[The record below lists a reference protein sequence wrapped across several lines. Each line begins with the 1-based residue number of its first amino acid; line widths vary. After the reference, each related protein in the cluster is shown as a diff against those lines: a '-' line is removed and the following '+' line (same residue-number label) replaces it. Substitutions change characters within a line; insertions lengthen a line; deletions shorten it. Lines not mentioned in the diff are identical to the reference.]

1 MAIISNATTIA
12 DNGAFSVGLGALVHI
27 KTLTADGSNALTFVH
42 GSSNVVFN
50 NTYPIYKFEFIN
62 IHPASHDANAAGGL
76 NFNVTTDGSNFNIAK
91 TSTAFT
97 AYANEGGSSAGAG
110 YNVGND
116 AAQITAAIPL
126 SGQIINDND
135 ASVSGE
141 LYIFNPSSTT
151 FVKHFISSNQ
161 RMDMSGGPRY
171 SNVYHVAGYANTTSA
186 LTGVRFSMWSGDLDS
201 GKIKLYGIK
210 DS

>member
-12 DNGAFSVGLGALVHI
+12 DNGAFSVSLGALVHI
-27 KTLTADGSNALTFVH
+27 KTLTASNSGTLSFVH
-42 GSSNVVFN
+42 GSSSVIFD

-62 IHPASHDANAAGGL
+62 CHPTAHDANAVGGL
-76 NFNVTTDGSNFNIAK
+76 NFNVTTDGSNYNIAK

-97 AYANEGGSSAGAG
+97 AYHKETGGSAGMG

-116 AAQITAAIPL
+116 SAQVTGAIPL

-151 FVKHFISSNQ
+151 FLKHFITSTN
-161 RMDMSGGPRY
+161 RMDMSGGHRY
-171 SNVYHVAGYANTTSA
+171 QNLYHIAGYANTTSA
-186 LTGVRFSMWSGDLDS
+186 LTGVQFSMWSGNIGA
-201 GKIKLYGIK
+201 GKIKLYGVK
-210 DS
+210 D